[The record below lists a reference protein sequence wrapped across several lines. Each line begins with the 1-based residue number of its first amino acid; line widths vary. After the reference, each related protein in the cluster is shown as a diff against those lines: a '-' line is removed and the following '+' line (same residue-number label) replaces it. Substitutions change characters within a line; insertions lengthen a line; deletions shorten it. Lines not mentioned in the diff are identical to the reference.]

1 MGFFKQKKNP
11 IILNGAYYTKI
22 NNFRIIGAVVII
34 SGIVALIVLWP
45 KDSSDE
51 ATTMAPTTME
61 PDASTRVL
69 YPLDYFTENVG
80 VACTGRND
88 GDETN
93 GSGWSNIS
101 AEECTVHC
109 NSDRWYGN
117 SYTCPKAY
125 RRDVSTSFP
134 PHIGYSQGKK

>member
-1 MGFFKQKKNP
+1 M
-11 IILNGAYYTKI
+11 
-22 NNFRIIGAVVII
+22 VII

-101 AEECTVHC
+101 AEECAVHC
-109 NSDRWYGN
+109 NDNPSCVSFEYRDSDRWCGN
-117 SYTCPKAY
+117 SYTCTMDYASSYPNMSLWTKNA
-125 RRDVSTSFP
+125 
-134 PHIGYSQGKK
+134 